1 MADTQPEADVYN
13 GPGGWWPG
21 TGYGQTAPAARRL
34 NQYFLGV
41 AGAVPGAC
49 WCWPGLVPG
58 VSSLPICAS
67 SSSGLSLHCPGL
79 ATVLLQLISSAHY
92 LRAVKD
98 NH

>member
-1 MADTQPEADVYN
+1 MVRVAGGLGPAMARLPRLRGALINIFLV
-13 GPGGWWPG
+13 WPG
-21 TGYGQTAPAARRL
+21 AWCL
-34 NQYFLGV
+34 LV
-41 AGAVPGAC
+41 LAGAG
-49 WCWPGLVPG
+49 PG

>member
-1 MADTQPEADVYN
+1 MV
-13 GPGGWWPG
+13 
-21 TGYGQTAPAARRL
+21 R
-34 NQYFLGV
+34 V
-41 AGAVPGAC
+41 AGGLGPAMARLPRLRGALINIFLVWLGPVPGAC

-79 ATVLLQLISSAHY
+79 TTVLLQLISSAHY
-92 LRAVKD
+92 LGAVKD